1 MEDNSTPALVP
12 DLVMSSAR
20 TLTVKKGQAVFEP
33 GSPGDAAYLVVAGKV
48 KVSQHTGVGLSNVL
62 VLGPGEV
69 FGELSLF
76 EGDIQAPS
84 AHAVTAV
91 TLRELDRDVL
101 DELLDA
107 HIDVATWLIRHL
119 ARRLRRINDATA
131 DLVFSDVAARLAQVL
146 LDLADQFGRED
157 DDAVLVD
164 HGLTQ
169 RELAQIAGTT
179 RESVNKTLASYVAR
193 GWISVASRSVSIL
206 DVNALVRRAGR
217 PSRVPGPATRA

>member
-1 MEDNSTPALVP
+1 MEDDSAPALAP
-12 DLVMSSAR
+12 DPVMSSAR
-20 TLTVKKGQAVFEP
+20 TLTVKKGQLVFGP

-48 KVSQHTGVGLSNVL
+48 KISQHTSAGPSNVL

-69 FGELSLF
+69 FGELALF
-76 EGDIQAPS
+76 DGDAEAPS

-91 TLRELDRDVL
+91 TLCALDRDVL
-101 DELLDA
+101 DELLEA

-119 ARRLRRINDATA
+119 ARRLRRTNDVTA

-146 LDLADQFGRED
+146 LDLAEQFGRED
-157 DDAVLVD
+157 DGAVLVD

-179 RESVNKTLASYVAR
+179 RESVNKTLASYAAR
-193 GWISVASRSVSIL
+193 GWISVAIRSVRIL
-206 DVNALVRRAGR
+206 DLDALIRRAGR
-217 PSRVPGPATRA
+217 PRRVPGPATRA

>member
-1 MEDNSTPALVP
+1 MVI
-12 DLVMSSAR
+12 
-20 TLTVKKGQAVFEP
+20 EP

-48 KVSQHTGVGLSNVL
+48 KVSQQTGLGPSNVL

-76 EGDIQAPS
+76 DGDTQAPS

-101 DELLDA
+101 DERLDA
-107 HIDVATWLIRHL
+107 HIEDATWLSRHF
-119 ARRLRRINDATA
+119 ARRLRRTNDATA
-131 DLVFSDVAARLAQVL
+131 VLVFSDVAARLAQVL
-146 LDLADQFGRED
+146 LDLAEQFGRED
-157 DDAVLVD
+157 DDAVFVD

-179 RESVNKTLASYVAR
+179 RESVNKTLAS
-193 GWISVASRSVSIL
+193 
-206 DVNALVRRAGR
+206 
-217 PSRVPGPATRA
+217 